1 MNSEIVKLF
10 NDGSSI
16 GEISKIFNCNPET
29 IRLRLKKEGINTS
42 KKKCNIKCVHC
53 GGESTSKHG
62 KNKNGEQNYFC
73 LECNKYFLNNLE
85 EKLLKKEELYN
96 TIKRLYLEDGLST
109 TEIGKILNLST
120 GTPQNIIKELGIS
133 RTISEAKKGKKRG
146 SKLPIGEIIEL
157 YLCGKSSS
165 EISEEL
171 NISKRSVLNVLI
183 ENNIPRD
190 NEYNR
195 LHPQINEM
203 KALYLSGKSIMNISK
218 ELNISYSTINANLH
232 KLSIVRTE
240 DRFRIGMDYDLYLE
254 TLPAFK
260 KYKLL
265 VYKLTEKQNIKSLD
279 NYDKRGKAGVQ
290 GAYHLDHKFSIN
302 EGFKQGIEP
311 EIIANINNLEFIP
324 WEENIKKLNK
334 CSISLNELME
344 LVKN

>member
-1 MNSEIVKLF
+1 
-10 NDGSSI
+10 
-16 GEISKIFNCNPET
+16 
-29 IRLRLKKEGINTS
+29 
-42 KKKCNIKCVHC
+42 
-53 GGESTSKHG
+53 
-62 KNKNGEQNYFC
+62 
-73 LECNKYFLNNLE
+73 
-85 EKLLKKEELYN
+85 
-96 TIKRLYLEDGLST
+96 
-109 TEIGKILNLST
+109 
-120 GTPQNIIKELGIS
+120 
-133 RTISEAKKGKKRG
+133 
-146 SKLPIGEIIEL
+146 
-157 YLCGKSSS
+157 
-165 EISEEL
+165 
-171 NISKRSVLNVLI
+171 
-183 ENNIPRD
+183 
-190 NEYNR
+190 
-195 LHPQINEM
+195 M